1 MWTAAEIS
9 LRAETADD
17 ASFLEELVIA
27 VREGELGY
35 RELPADVRNRLLKQQ
50 NQLQLTHYR
59 KKFPKAFFLIVEA
72 NSKPVGRLYLNH
84 LAERIH
90 VIEFSLL
97 PEMQGHGIGHQLLK
111 NIQAEAIRTQVPIA
125 LSVSHGNP
133 AETFYQRLGFQAT
146 GSTDTHLRM
155 QWQPPAK

>member
-35 RELPADVRNRLLKQQ
+35 RALPNDERTRLLKQQ
-50 NQLQLTHYR
+50 NRLQLSHYR
-59 KKFPKAFFLIVEA
+59 RKFPQAFFLIVEA
-72 NSKPVGRLYLNH
+72 NSRPVGRLYLNH
-84 LAERIH
+84 LRELIH
-90 VIEFSLL
+90 LIELSLL
-97 PEMQGHGIGHQLLK
+97 PEMQGHGIGHQLLRT
-111 NIQAEAIRTQVPIA
+111 IQAEALRRQIPIT
-125 LSVSHGNP
+125 LSVEHRNP
-133 AETFYQRLGFQAT
+133 AVTFYQRLGFRT
-146 GSTDTHLRM
+146 SGSSDTHLRM